1 MKFFM
6 VAVMFLSVNSA
17 FATRQAPLI
26 NPLEAR
32 TELFPLISNIDFEG
46 IVKLSNC
53 SGSLVTF
60 KGAPKTN
67 KAIVMTN
74 GHCLP
79 ITSPR
84 QVIVNKPTKENAYV
98 GLFDANRKLNKLP
111 LSRVIYA
118 TMDSTDVAFYETTM
132 TYAEIERKFNTE
144 ALVLN
149 DEIVRLGTPIEVISG
164 YWEISTLCEAEAIA
178 PVLRE
183 GEFSWRNAIRYSSK
197 CMTKGGYSGSPVVE
211 VNTRTV
217 VGLHNTGNN
226 GKLDCSDM
234 NPCEQDLSGRLIF
247 RELNRR
253 YAQQVFQFYNC
264 LNVKYEIDIEVEGC
278 SVPKPQSEKRSGK

>member
-1 MKFFM
+1 MKFLF
-6 VAVMFLSVNSA
+6 ASILLLSATSA
-17 FATRQAPLI
+17 FAVRAAPTI
-26 NPLEAR
+26 NPLIPR
-32 TELFPLISNIDFEG
+32 SNSFKSFSNIDFEG

-79 ITSPR
+79 VTGPR
-84 QVIVNKPTKENAYV
+84 EVIVNKPTKAGAHV
-98 GLFDANRKLNKLP
+98 GLFDANKKLNKLP

-118 TMDSTDVAFYETTM
+118 TMSSTDVTFFEATM
-132 TYAEIERKFNTE
+132 TYAEIEKKFNTE
-144 ALVLN
+144 AFILN
-149 DEIVRLGTPIEVISG
+149 DEIVRLGTSIEVVSG
-164 YWEISTLCEAEAIA
+164 YWEISTICEAEGIA
-178 PVLRE
+178 PFLRE
-183 GEFSWRNAIRYSSK
+183 GVYVWENAIRYSSK
-197 CMTKGGYSGSPVVE
+197 CMTKGGYSGSPVIE

-234 NPCEQDLSGRLIF
+234 NPCEQDESGTLIF

-264 LNVKYEIDIEVEGC
+264 LDEKYEISLQTAGC
-278 SVPKPQSEKRSGK
+278 SVPKP

>member
-1 MKFFM
+1 MKFLLASILSL
-6 VAVMFLSVNSA
+6 VATSA
-17 FATRQAPLI
+17 LASKQAPLV

-32 TELFPLISNIDFEG
+32 TELFPLITNIDFEG

-60 KGAPKTN
+60 RGAPKTN

-79 ITSPR
+79 ITGPR
-84 QVIVNKPTKENAYV
+84 QVIVNKPTKPDAYV
-98 GLFDANRKLNKLP
+98 GLFDANKKLNKLP

-118 TMDSTDVAFYETTM
+118 TMDSTDVTFYEATM
-132 TYAEIERKFNTE
+132 TYAEIEKKFNTE
-144 ALVLN
+144 ALTLN
-149 DEIVRLGTPIEVISG
+149 DELVRLGTNIEVVSG
-164 YWEISTLCEAEAIA
+164 YWENSTICEAEAIA
-178 PVLRE
+178 PILRE
-183 GEFSWRNAIRYSSK
+183 DVFVWKNAIRYSSA
-197 CMTKGGYSGSPVVE
+197 CMTKGGYSGSPVIE

-234 NPCEQDLSGRLIF
+234 NPCEQDESGRLIF

-264 LNVKYEIDIEVEGC
+264 LNDKYEIDIEASGC
-278 SVPKPQSEKRSGK
+278 SVPKP

>member
-1 MKFFM
+1 MKSLL
-6 VAVMFLSVNSA
+6 VAILALSSVSA
-17 FATRQAPLI
+17 LAVKQAPAV
-26 NPLEAR
+26 NPLVLR
-32 TELFPLISNIDFEG
+32 SSYLKNNQNIDFEG
-46 IVKLSNC
+46 IVKLSGC

-79 ITSPR
+79 VTGPN
-84 QVIVNKPTKENAYV
+84 QVIVNKPTKPNSFV
-98 GLFDANRKLNKLP
+98 GLFDANKKINKLP

-118 TMDSTDVAFYETTM
+118 TMKDTDVTFYEATM
-132 TYAEIERKFNTE
+132 TYAEIEKQFKTE
-144 ALVLN
+144 AFALN
-149 DEIVRLGTPIEVISG
+149 DELVRLGTEIEVVSG
-164 YWEISTLCEAEAIA
+164 YWEISTICEAEAIA

-183 GEFSWRNAIRYSSK
+183 DVYVWKNAIRYSSK

-211 VNTRTV
+211 KNTRTV

-234 NPCEQDLSGRLIF
+234 NPCEQDETGVLIF

-253 YAQQVFQFYNC
+253 YAQQVYQFYGC
-264 LNVKYEIDIEVEGC
+264 LNEKYEIDLKVESC
-278 SVPKPQSEKRSGK
+278 SVPKP

>member
-1 MKFFM
+1 MKFLL
-6 VAVMFLSVNSA
+6 ASVMFLSAASA
-17 FATRQAPLI
+17 FAVRTAPSI
-26 NPLEAR
+26 NPLEKR
-32 TELFPLISNIDFEG
+32 TQSYKSFSNINFEG

-53 SGSLVTF
+53 SGSLVAF

-79 ITSPR
+79 VTGPR
-84 QVIVNKPTKENAYV
+84 QVIVNKPTKPDAHV
-98 GLFDANRKLNKLP
+98 GLFDANKKLNKLP
-111 LSRVIYA
+111 LTRVIYA
-118 TMDSTDVAFYETTM
+118 TMDSTDVTFFEASM
-132 TYAEIERKFNTE
+132 TYAEIEEKFNTE

-149 DEIVRLGTPIEVISG
+149 DELVRLGTNIEVVSG
-164 YWEISTLCEAEAIA
+164 YWEISTICEAEAIA

-183 GEFSWRNAIRYSSK
+183 DVFVWKNAIRYSSK
-197 CMTKGGYSGSPVVE
+197 CMTKGGYSGSPVIE

-234 NPCEQDLSGRLIF
+234 NPCEQDESGTLIF
-247 RELNRR
+247 REINRR
-253 YAQQVFQFYNC
+253 YAQQVFQFYGC
-264 LNVKYEIDIEVEGC
+264 LNKKYEIDLSVRGC
-278 SVPKPQSEKRSGK
+278 AVPKP

>member
-1 MKFFM
+1 MKFLM
-6 VAVMFLSVNSA
+6 AAMMFLSVTSA
-17 FATRQAPLI
+17 FAARQAPLI

-32 TELFPLISNIDFEG
+32 LNSFSLFPAIDFEG

-53 SGSLVTF
+53 SGSLVAF

-79 ITSPR
+79 ITGPR
-84 QVIVNKPTKENAYV
+84 QVIVNKPTKPNSYV
-98 GLFDANRKLNKLP
+98 GLFDANKKLNKLP

-118 TMDSTDVAFYETTM
+118 TMDSTDVTFYEATM
-132 TYAEIERKFNTE
+132 TYAEIEEKFNTE
-144 ALVLN
+144 AFTLN
-149 DEIVRLGTPIEVISG
+149 DELVRLGTPIEVVSG
-164 YWEISTLCEAEAIA
+164 YWEISTICEAEAIA
-178 PVLRE
+178 PILRE
-183 GEFSWRNAIRYSSK
+183 DVFVWKNTIRYSSA
-197 CMTKGGYSGSPVVE
+197 CMTKGGYSGSPVIE

-234 NPCEQDLSGRLIF
+234 NPCEQDESGNLIF

-264 LNVKYEIDIEVEGC
+264 LNEKYEIDIEVEGC
-278 SVPKPQSEKRSGK
+278 PVAKP

>member
-1 MKFFM
+1 MKFILA
-6 VAVMFLSVNSA
+6 AVLAISSASA
-17 FATRQAPLI
+17 FAVKTAPAV
-26 NPLEAR
+26 NPLLAR
-32 TELFPLISNIDFEG
+32 SNFFKTNIDFEG
-46 IVKLSNC
+46 IVKLSGC

-79 ITSPR
+79 VTGAR
-84 QVIVNKPTKENAYV
+84 QVIVNKPTKPAAYV
-98 GLFDANRKLNKLP
+98 GLFDGNKKLNKLP

-118 TMDSTDVAFYETTM
+118 TTFETDVTLYEASM
-132 TYAEIERKFNTE
+132 TYAEIEKQFNTE
-144 ALVLN
+144 AFVLN
-149 DEIVRLGTPIEVISG
+149 DELVRLGTDIEVVSG
-164 YWEISTLCEAEAIA
+164 YWEISTICKAEAIA

-183 GEFSWRNAIRYSSK
+183 ADWIWKNSIRYSSE
-197 CMTKGGYSGSPVVE
+197 CMTKGGYSGSPVIE
-211 VNTRTV
+211 KNTRTV

-234 NPCEQDLSGRLIF
+234 NPCEQDESGVLIF

-253 YAQQVFQFYNC
+253 YAQQVYQFYNC
-264 LNVKYEIDIEVEGC
+264 LNDKYEIDINVVGC
-278 SVPKPQSEKRSGK
+278 SVAKPLKRMVK

>member
-1 MKFFM
+1 MKFFL
-6 VAVMFLSVNSA
+6 ASILFLTTASA

-26 NPLEAR
+26 NPLKSRANYF
-32 TELFPLISNIDFEG
+32 ELITAIDFEG

-53 SGSLVTF
+53 SGSLVAF

-79 ITSPR
+79 ITGPR
-84 QVIVNKPTKENAYV
+84 QVIIDKPTKAGAHV
-98 GLFDANRKLNKLP
+98 GLFDANKKLNKLP
-111 LSRVIYA
+111 LSRILYA
-118 TMDSTDVAFYETTM
+118 TMDSTDVTFYEATM
-132 TYAEIERKFNTE
+132 TYEEIEKNFNTE
-144 ALVLN
+144 AFTLN
-149 DEIVRLGTPIEVISG
+149 DEIVRLGTNIEVVSG
-164 YWEISTLCEAEAIA
+164 YWEISTICEAEGIA
-178 PVLRE
+178 PILRE
-183 GEFSWRNAIRYSSK
+183 DVYVWRNAIRYSSA
-197 CMTKGGYSGSPVVE
+197 CMTKGGYSGSPVIE

-234 NPCEQDLSGRLIF
+234 NPCEQDESGTLIF

-253 YAQQVFQFYNC
+253 YAQQVFQFYGC
-264 LNVKYEIDIEVEGC
+264 LNEKYEIDVTVRGC
-278 SVPKPQSEKRSGK
+278 SVPKG